1 MSVPNE
7 SFDRV
12 NDQREED
19 EITRLI
25 QNNNTKRAW
34 EIVAAYSGE
43 RRMELIRLFNSIF
56 DAMDDPN
63 VRHLPPKRDKPVF
76 PDPF

>member
-43 RRMELIRLFNSIF
+43 RRMELIRLFNSVF
-56 DAMDDPN
+56 DSMDDPN
-63 VRHLPPKRDKPVF
+63 AKNLPPKIDKPVF